1 VLPRALAGGACS
13 FNKNN
18 LMRFLKIIALVLLV
32 VFVGIQFIPTER
44 NQSDVVLKSDFLLV
58 NNSPENIG
66 SLLQVSCYDC
76 HSNNTRYPW
85 YNKVQPIAYFLERHI
100 KEGKAELNFSEW
112 EAYSNRRKNSKLRSI
127 ISQIQDDEM
136 PLYSYTLMHREA
148 KFSEAEK
155 ISLIHYLTAL
165 RDSLE

>member
-1 VLPRALAGGACS
+1 
-13 FNKNN
+13 
-18 LMRFLKIIALVLLV
+18 MRIVKIILMFLIIA
-32 VFVGIQFIPTER
+32 FVGIQFVPTSR
-44 NQSDVVLKSDFLLV
+44 NISDTVPKTDFMEINKV
-58 NNSPENIG
+58 PNAIQNK
-66 SLLQVSCYDC
+66 LQVSCYDC

-155 ISLIHYLTAL
+155 ISLIHYLTAF